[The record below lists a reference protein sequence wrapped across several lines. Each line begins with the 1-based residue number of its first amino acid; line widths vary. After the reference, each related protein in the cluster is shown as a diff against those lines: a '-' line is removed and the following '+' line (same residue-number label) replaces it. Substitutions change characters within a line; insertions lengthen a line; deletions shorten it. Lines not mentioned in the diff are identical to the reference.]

1 MRLLLLPIFL
11 GITVFNAFAQTYPED
26 KEKFMKIFEKNVRE
40 YAAEDTK
47 DFLKNDLEVML
58 LETNQFPDSYFKTM
72 VTTCNKIEAKKLKV
86 YPDIYNYVFSVTSFI
101 KGKQSNESFEA
112 WQNSVDQLLESRYVK
127 RFTEFIELS
136 AGFFSQRLIASSAN
150 YDWYYR
156 GGKYEFVYTDKA
168 YINFEEGE
176 LVCLVSST
184 KRKTYG
190 EGVDSIAVF
199 KTKGTY
205 DPILKKWKGNGGR
218 VTWEKVGLD
227 PNKTYAELKGYE
239 VSMKTS
245 DLRVDTAV
253 LTTPYFDKPIE
264 GFLSDRAFKIN
275 RESDKVY
282 PQFLSFKKKLLIKDI
297 VKDVDYIGGF
307 SMKGGSFVGAGTTQ
321 DLAQVNIMKDGVPF
335 ITAKSTEIYV
345 NNIKIQSARTKVR
358 VNFRTGDSL
367 AHPGVDFTYD
377 LETKVISMT
386 RNKSGVGQSP
396 FTDSYHQLD
405 IYVPKV
411 EWKVGTDN
419 LSFTYDLSTSLD
431 QRAASFES
439 RDYFNARL
447 YDQLQGN
454 STKHPLASLYGYAYK
469 YDEFVM
475 DEGKAASALG
485 MTVQTAK
492 PTLLDLSALGFLSY
506 DTEAGIVTI
515 NNKLESFVKAK
526 SGTKDYDNIVFNCD
540 FRPKELKEYSKEQ
553 IEQSEYLQQV
563 QRIYNEQN
571 EQRRLMKNFGVMDLS
586 TMDLDLVAVDVV
598 TISEA
603 NNVIVFPENSEV
615 KVRENRNF
623 NSSGWINTGKMEIST
638 LASNFIYDDFK
649 FKILKS
655 DEALFRVRP
664 LRREDGNR
672 SIPTIS
678 RLHGVSGEL
687 FVDHPTNRSGL
698 KEGFDDFPKL
708 NCTSN
713 TKVFYNAEDVFRG
726 VYDSTRFYY
735 TVFPFEM
742 DSLDGFNERTFRLEG
757 ELISAGIFPI
767 INEPLKLMPDYS
779 FGFSIQAP
787 QDGFEFYGTEA
798 RYKNKVILSH
808 NGLQGAGTIN
818 FVHSTSVS
826 KGFNFLPDST
836 IGVAEFL
843 NRPVETGNEFPD
855 VYADEAFI
863 SYVPRENRLKASSLP
878 KKQIAFFGQEAKL
891 KGTAIVTPKGMRG
904 NGVMN
909 FKNATMISDDYRFT
923 YLDILADTSS
933 FSLKNDDQD
942 LSENALAFKTDNCKG
957 HVSFKERKGT
967 FVSNDGETTVDFPV
981 NQYMC
986 KMDKFTWFMDSYDIE
1001 LERAKQ
1007 ENLDIN
1013 AGVDLLGPNFFSTHP
1028 KQDSLQFMAPKANF
1042 NLKEKLIT
1050 CKEVEYV
1057 NVADAVIYPDS
1068 SIIKIRKKAKM
1079 DVLKNAKIEA
1089 NYITKYHTFLE
1100 AEVEIKA
1107 RRDYK
1112 ATGLYPYYDRD
1123 SNKFMITM
1131 TSIDLDTSFN
1141 TKAVG
1146 VIKDDAGFKLS
1157 DEFDYYGNISISAK
1171 FPEISF
1177 SGATRINHECE
1188 KFDRNWMAF
1197 SSQIDPKNIQIPVA
1211 EDMKDLDGKP
1221 ISAGIVWRNS
1231 ENENEVEMYPTFL
1244 SALSDPS
1251 DPIVIT
1257 ASGFLQYNADSKEFQ
1272 IGSKEKL
1279 INRGE
1284 KGNYIALNTK
1294 TCSMEGDGVISLG
1307 MDFGIPKV
1315 ETVGTVSYNQEKEET
1330 TMNLTA
1336 KFDIPLDKN
1345 LMQSIGKRITGI
1357 EGIKGP
1363 KDLRSVTLEQ
1373 AITEWEDIKAAD
1385 KFKTEYVFGGKVKSI
1400 PDGLNAPMVIT
1411 GLKMKSYN
1419 KSNGEKGLITTHGTA
1434 TLVNFYGEPVMKEVP
1449 LKAFFEQVYN
1459 PTKES
1464 KKEEAEEGD
1473 AFILNFAV
1481 PGGSD
1486 YWFYYINDKKNP
1498 TLELISSDAD
1508 YISDID
1514 AIKEE
1519 KRKTKNFTY
1528 KSSTQ
1533 STPQIIFRRLFE

>member
-1 MRLLLLPIFL
+1 MKHLLLPFFL
-11 GITVFNAFAQTYPED
+11 GIFVFNAIGQTYPED

-47 DFLKNDLEVML
+47 DFLKKELSVML
-58 LETNQFPDSYFKTM
+58 LETNEFPDSYFKTM
-72 VTTCNKIEAKKLKV
+72 VSTCNKIEAKKLKV

-101 KGKQSNESFEA
+101 KGKQSNASFEA

-127 RFTEFIELS
+127 RFAEFIELS
-136 AGFFSQRLIASSAN
+136 AGFFSERKISSSAN

-168 YINFEEGE
+168 YINFEEGA

-199 KTKGTY
+199 KTTGTY
-205 DPILKKWKGNGGR
+205 DPILKKWKGKGGNI
-218 VTWEKVGLD
+218 TWEKVGLD
-227 PNKTYAELKGYE
+227 PNTTYAELKHYE

-253 LTTPYFDKPIE
+253 LTTPYFEKPIE
-264 GFLSDRAFKIN
+264 GFLSDRAFKVN

-282 PQFLSFKKKLLIKDI
+282 PQFMSFKKKLLIKNI

-307 SMKGGSFVGAGTTQ
+307 SMKGGDFVGAGTTK
-321 DLAQVNIMKDGVPF
+321 DLAQVTLMKDGAPF

-345 NNIKIQSARTKVR
+345 NKIKIQSRRTRVR

-367 AHPGVDFTYD
+367 SHPGVDFTYD
-377 LETKVISMT
+377 LDAKLVSMT
-386 RNKSGVGQSP
+386 RNKTGVGQSP

-405 IYVPKV
+405 VYVPKV

-419 LSFTYDLSTSLD
+419 LHFTYDLSTSLD
-431 QRAASFES
+431 QRSARFES

-454 STKHPLASLYGYAYK
+454 ARNHPLAAIYGYAYK

-485 MTVQTAK
+485 MTIQTAK
-492 PTLLDLSALGFLSY
+492 PTLLDLSAMGFLSY
-506 DTEAGIVTI
+506 DTEAGIVTV
-515 NNKLESFVKAK
+515 NNKMESFVKAK
-526 SGTKDYDNIVFNCD
+526 SGTKDYDNIVFESD
-540 FRPKELKEYSKEQ
+540 FRPKELKGYSKEQ

-563 QRIYNEQN
+563 QKIYQEQN
-571 EQRRLMKNFGVMDLS
+571 EKRRLMKDFGIMDLS
-586 TMDLDLVAVDVV
+586 TMDLDLVAIDVV

-603 NNVIVFPENSEV
+603 NNVITFPDNSEV

-623 NSSGWINTGKMEIST
+623 NSSGWINSGKLEINT
-638 LASNFIYDDFK
+638 LASNFIYDEFK

-655 DEALFRVRP
+655 TEALFRVRP
-664 LRREDGNR
+664 IRREDGNR

-678 RLHGVSGEL
+678 RLNGVSGEL
-687 FVDHPTNRSGL
+687 MVDHPTNRSGL

-713 TKVFYNAEDVFRG
+713 SKVFYNSEDVFRG

-779 FGFSIQAP
+779 FGFSLQAP
-787 QDGFEFYGTEA
+787 EDGFDFYGTEA
-798 RYKNKVILSH
+798 KYKNKVILSH

-836 IGVAEFL
+836 IGVAEFV
-843 NRPVETGNEFPD
+843 NRPIETGIEFPD

-863 SYVPRENRLKASSLP
+863 SYIPKQNRLKASSLP
-878 KKQIAFFGQEAKL
+878 KKQIKFFGKEAKL

-904 NGVMN
+904 NGVMT
-909 FKNATMISDDYRFT
+909 FKNATMISNDYSFT
-923 YLDILADTSS
+923 NLDINADTSS
-933 FSLKNDDQD
+933 FSLRNESED
-942 LSENALAFKTDNCKG
+942 LSEDAMAFKTDNCKG
-957 HVSFKERKGT
+957 HVSFKERKGVFT
-967 FVSNDGETTVDFPV
+967 SNDGETSVEFPV
-981 NQYMC
+981 NQYKC
-986 KMDKFTWFMDSYDIE
+986 KMDKFTWFMDSYDIAM
-1001 LERAKQ
+1001 ERAKQ

-1042 NLKEKLIT
+1042 DLKKKLIT
-1050 CKEVEYV
+1050 CKEVEYI
-1057 NVADAVIYPDS
+1057 NVADAIIYPDS
-1068 SIIKIRKKAKM
+1068 SILRIRKKARM
-1079 DVLKNAKIEA
+1079 DELVNAKIEA

-1100 AEVEIKA
+1100 AKVKIKA
-1107 RRDYK
+1107 RRDYE

-1123 SNKFMITM
+1123 SNEFMITM
-1131 TSIDLDTSFN
+1131 TEIDLDTSFN
-1141 TKAVG
+1141 TRGIG
-1146 VIKDDAGFKLS
+1146 VIKDSDGFKLS
-1157 DEFDYYGNISISAK
+1157 EEFDYYGNISVSART
-1171 FPEISF
+1171 PEISF

-1197 SSQIDPKNIQIPVA
+1197 SSEIDPKNIQIPVSN
-1211 EDMKDLDGKP
+1211 DMKDLDGNP

-1231 ENENEVEMYPTFL
+1231 AIEDEIKMYPTFL
-1244 SALSDPS
+1244 SALTDPS

-1257 ASGFLQYNADSKEFQ
+1257 ASGLLQYNEDSKEFQ
-1272 IGSKEKL
+1272 IASEEKL
-1279 INRGE
+1279 INRAE

-1307 MDFGIPKV
+1307 MDFGTPNI

-1330 TMNLTA
+1330 SLNLTA
-1336 KFDIPLDKN
+1336 KFDLGLDKG
-1345 LMQSIGKRITGI
+1345 LMQSLGKRINGI

-1363 KDLRSVTLEQ
+1363 QDLRSSTIEQ
-1373 AITEWEDIKAAD
+1373 AITEWENLKAAD
-1385 KFKTEYVFGGKVKSI
+1385 KFKTDYVYGGKLKTV
-1400 PDGLNAPMVIT
+1400 PEGLNTSMVIT
-1411 GLKMKSYN
+1411 GIKMKSYG
-1419 KSNGEKGLITTHGTA
+1419 KAGSEKGLITTHGTA
-1434 TLVNFYGEPVMKEVP
+1434 TLVNFYGEPLMKEMP
-1449 LKAFFEQVYN
+1449 MKLFFEQVYN
-1459 PTKES
+1459 PSKED
-1464 KKEEAEEGD
+1464 KKEQKDGD
-1473 AFILNFAV
+1473 AFIVNFSV

-1486 YWFYYINDKKNP
+1486 YYFFYDHDLKNP
-1498 TLELISSDAD
+1498 VLELIASDTDFLA
-1508 YISDID
+1508 DID
-1514 AIKEE
+1514 AIKED
-1519 KRKTKNFTY
+1519 KRKKKNYLY
-1528 KSSTQ
+1528 KSGTGT
-1533 STPQIIFRRLFE
+1533 TPEIILRRLFE